1 MNRISILVGTMAQP
15 WVVDCREIDKVFAS
29 GSRVVQDVEVFDVV
43 CRFKGGAEVSILSC
57 VFDQSAINYVE
68 DIRKF
73 FGECRVQALWG
84 DRGYRSAVLDLRL
97 DKNGD
102 NGVYAR
108 WDGELLW
115 DEGGAA

>member
-15 WVVDCREIDKVFAS
+15 RVVDCQEIDKVFAS

-57 VFDQSAINYVE
+57 VFDLSAINYVE

-73 FGECRVQALWG
+73 LDKSRVQALW

-97 DKNGD
+97 DKSGD

-108 WDGELLW
+108 WDGKLLW